1 MAAAFCWAGCP
12 MTTRTIRQLDREPG
26 QRPRTEVAGFVID
39 SDVPMP
45 MERGRANPIRLAM
58 EALQVGQ
65 SFLIPGA
72 KRTTAALGVAKLVE
86 GQRFRTRTLSTGVRV
101 WRTE

>member
-1 MAAAFCWAGCP
+1 

-26 QRPRTEVAGFVID
+26 QRPRTEVAGFVIED
-39 SDVPMP
+39 NVPLP
-45 MERGRANPIRLAM
+45 TPRGRTNPLRVAM
-58 EALQVGQ
+58 QALEVGQ

-72 KRTTAALGVAKLVE
+72 TSTRGALGVAKLVE
-86 GQRFRTRTLSTGVRV
+86 GKRFRTRTLSTGVRV